1 MTSSVLDQLVSDEEM
16 AKGVSVGTFRWKRG
30 KKMVDMPP
38 IPKNRNPPQFLR
50 GWQQYLTSR
59 CTNEADSRR
68 LVTKCQQDPSMI
80 DGLSYPLTL
89 LFAMQQISITP
100 HSIEQLVQQYNNMQ
114 QSNND
119 NRILHKTIDFIIC
132 GAAAKAEERL
142 LIDSEYWK
150 EIGYHFKNSKINLYM
165 CGPECLPLDKMSSVT
180 TKGLQEEIR
189 GKLLKQKKKKK
200 NDKTKQN
207 KSSNDDINNNNK
219 SSKLRL
225 AENMTG
231 HIFVGTS
238 DEFFNKHPNLKTYY
252 DFDHTTKTFRMT
264 IAIGFNPGFG
274 AGIPELMKSWTKSLI
289 QLGKLGIPTIFSQ
302 ANDYSDLN
310 GELQLLK
317 RVIGVKFILT
327 PTRNPY
333 AMATVAQGR
342 VNGKNGWSCGN
353 SYMYA
358 FQHLR
363 KDHDDVGLPLE
374 LDGSLINKVLKKIS
388 KELRI
393 ADMKGGVHGQ
403 PSKLQ
408 IPMDTNECGN
418 IEIPNLMKIVMKG
431 QEDKSYGVMN
441 DDLLNNNNINSS
453 SSSSSKNKGWKNGP
467 KKPGRAKKN
476 GA

>member
-1 MTSSVLDQLVSDEEM
+1 
-16 AKGVSVGTFRWKRG
+16 
-30 KKMVDMPP
+30 MVDMPP

-119 NRILHKTIDFIIC
+119 NKILHKTIDFIIC

-180 TKGLQEEIR
+180 TKGLQEEI
-189 GKLLKQKKKKK
+189 Q
-200 NDKTKQN
+200 
-207 KSSNDDINNNNK
+207 
-219 SSKLRL
+219 
-225 AENMTG
+225 NMTG

-418 IEIPNLMKIVMKG
+418 IEIPNLMKIYDTQNLIKVRYDIKNMGVKKGHMKLILG
-431 QEDKSYGVMN
+431 GIEMLNKEEDNN
-441 DDLLNNNNINSS
+441 DH
-453 SSSSSKNKGWKNGP
+453 NGHEDDD
-467 KKPGRAKKN
+467 
-476 GA
+476 